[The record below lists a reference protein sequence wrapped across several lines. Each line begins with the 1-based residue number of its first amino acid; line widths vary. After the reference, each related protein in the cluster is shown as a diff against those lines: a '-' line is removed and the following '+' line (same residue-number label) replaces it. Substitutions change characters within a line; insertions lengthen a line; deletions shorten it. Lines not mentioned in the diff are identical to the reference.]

1 MSLLNKIAG
10 LGTHRQRFWR
20 ATGCQLLFV
29 KDNVVRVYGK
39 QLRYDLELSAEQ
51 AELTDC
57 RFVTLLIHET
67 LKRRGLL

>member
-10 LGTHRQRFWR
+10 LGVHRQRFWR
-20 ATGCQLLFV
+20 ATGCQMLFV
-29 KDNVVRVYGK
+29 KDSVVRIYGK
-39 QLRYDLELSAEQ
+39 QFRYDLELSADQ
-51 AELTDC
+51 IELTDC